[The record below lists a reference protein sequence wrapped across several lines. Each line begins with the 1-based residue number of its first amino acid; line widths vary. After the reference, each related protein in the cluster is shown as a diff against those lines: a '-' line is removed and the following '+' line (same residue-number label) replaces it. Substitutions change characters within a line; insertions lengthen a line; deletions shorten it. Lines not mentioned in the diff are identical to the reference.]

1 MMRSHS
7 ADRAVGIDFGTSN
20 TVVAIAGPD
29 GEARAVTFPHGGDL
43 LRVYVSALCFWEESG
58 ATRVASGPWAID
70 QFLDGLAAHRFI
82 LSFKSFAASRAFQ
95 ETRIFRDRYKFE
107 DLLVAFLRTL
117 LRRAGDPDLHLDGN
131 VVIGRPV
138 KFVGSH
144 PDDALAMQRY
154 REAFGRL
161 GAVSGRYVYE
171 PVGAAFYF
179 ARQLDG
185 AANVLV
191 ADFGGGTSDFSVMRF
206 ERRDGRLIAR
216 PLGHAGIGIAGD
228 TFDYRIIDKVVSLR
242 LGKDGQYRSLGKIL
256 TVPNSYFANFARWH
270 HLAMMKASGELREI
284 ASLVRMA
291 LDPEPLQ
298 RFIDIVENDLGFALY
313 RAVSATKV
321 ALSSA
326 AEADFRF
333 NEAGIDIAARVTR
346 REFESWIADDV
357 GRIAETV
364 DLALAEARLGP
375 EGIDRVFL
383 TGGSSFIPAIRD
395 LFAARFGEER
405 LMTADQ
411 FESIAYGL
419 ALIGRSP
426 DPDQWAI
433 P

>member
-1 MMRSHS
+1 
-7 ADRAVGIDFGTSN
+7 
-20 TVVAIAGPD
+20 
-29 GEARAVTFPHGGDL
+29 
-43 LRVYVSALCFWEESG
+43 
-58 ATRVASGPWAID
+58 
-70 QFLDGLAAHRFI
+70 
-82 LSFKSFAASRAFQ
+82 
-95 ETRIFRDRYKFE
+95 
-107 DLLVAFLRTL
+107 
-117 LRRAGDPDLHLDGN
+117 
-131 VVIGRPV
+131 
-138 KFVGSH
+138 
-144 PDDALAMQRY
+144 
-154 REAFGRL
+154 
-161 GAVSGRYVYE
+161 
-171 PVGAAFYF
+171 
-179 ARQLDG
+179 
-185 AANVLV
+185 
-191 ADFGGGTSDFSVMRF
+191 
-206 ERRDGRLIAR
+206 
-216 PLGHAGIGIAGD
+216 
-228 TFDYRIIDKVVSLR
+228 
-242 LGKDGQYRSLGKIL
+242 
-256 TVPNSYFANFARWH
+256 
-270 HLAMMKASGELREI
+270 MKASGELREI

-395 LFAARFGEER
+395 LFAARFGQER

>member
-1 MMRSHS
+1 MMHSRST
-7 ADRAVGIDFGTSN
+7 DRAVGIDFGTSN

-29 GEARAVTFPHGGDL
+29 GEARAVTFPHGSDL
-43 LRVYVSALCFWEESG
+43 LRVYVSALCFWEENRVP
-58 ATRVASGPWAID
+58 RVASGPWAID
-70 QFLDGLAAHRFI
+70 QFLEGPEAHRFI
-82 LSFKSFAASRAFQ
+82 LSFKSFAASRGFQ
-95 ETRIFRDRYKFE
+95 ETRIFRERYKFE
-107 DLLVAFLRTL
+107 DLLVTFLRTL
-117 LRRAGDPDLHLDGN
+117 LRRAGDLDLGGN
-131 VVIGRPV
+131 VVVGRPV

-144 PDDALAMQRY
+144 PDDALAMTRY

-161 GAVSGRYVYE
+161 GAASGRYVYE

-179 ARQLDG
+179 ARKLDG

-206 ERRDGRLIAR
+206 ERHDGRLVAR

-228 TFDYRIIDKVVSLR
+228 TFDYRIIDKVVSPR
-242 LGKDGQYRSLGKIL
+242 LGKDGTYRSLGKIL

-326 AEADFRF
+326 EEADFRF
-333 NEAGIDIAARVTR
+333 NEAGIDISARVTR
-346 REFESWIADDV
+346 RDFESWIAADV
-357 GRIAETV
+357 DRIAETV

-375 EGIDRVFL
+375 DGIDRVFL

-395 LFAARFGEER
+395 LFAARFGAER